1 MSLSDLLLF
10 LTGRNSTG
18 TLQLSLGNEWRRLY
32 FEEGRIISSGSSN
45 PTDWLGHFLIAEN
58 KITEA
63 QLTRAMEVQ
72 EKTKVMLGKILVMI
86 GAVTEEELLDMLEDK
101 CEESLLG
108 MFLWVDADFE
118 FLDHELPAVRMIPT
132 SMEVEPLVR
141 EGLRRLEEWKRL
153 TKLYPSKEIRFDK
166 NLEFVSDPVLRD
178 SFAQKVYQLADR
190 RNTIGDIILQTHA
203 MDYKVLRALEGL
215 KEKNLIRIV
224 SYGPER
230 AEEKGSHEI
239 PPAQIIDTARERL
252 AFGKWEEAINLCRYL
267 LDHEENPEIRELLSK
282 AEQGLIQTIY
292 EEVVAPEAVLY
303 AVIGPEALADE
314 RFTPEESFMVAR
326 VNSRL
331 DLKSILNV
339 TPLREV
345 EALRIVKRLMDRK
358 IIAVKNH

>member
-1 MSLSDLLLF
+1 MSLKGNLRTMSLSDLLLF

-153 TKLYPSKEIRFDK
+153 TKLYPSKEI
-166 NLEFVSDPVLRD
+166 
-178 SFAQKVYQLADR
+178 
-190 RNTIGDIILQTHA
+190 
-203 MDYKVLRALEGL
+203 
-215 KEKNLIRIV
+215 
-224 SYGPER
+224 
-230 AEEKGSHEI
+230 
-239 PPAQIIDTARERL
+239 
-252 AFGKWEEAINLCRYL
+252 
-267 LDHEENPEIRELLSK
+267 
-282 AEQGLIQTIY
+282 
-292 EEVVAPEAVLY
+292 
-303 AVIGPEALADE
+303 
-314 RFTPEESFMVAR
+314 
-326 VNSRL
+326 
-331 DLKSILNV
+331 
-339 TPLREV
+339 
-345 EALRIVKRLMDRK
+345 
-358 IIAVKNH
+358 